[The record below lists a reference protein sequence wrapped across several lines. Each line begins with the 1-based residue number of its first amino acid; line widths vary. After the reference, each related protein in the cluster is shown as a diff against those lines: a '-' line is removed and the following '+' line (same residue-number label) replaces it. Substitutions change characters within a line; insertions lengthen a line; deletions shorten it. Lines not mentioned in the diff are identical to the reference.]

1 MSFEQKASS
10 GTGPQQAFRPHIY
23 KHSYKLAERKERKER
38 ERIEEVL
45 AMSKARSLLTAHA
58 GDAAADEG
66 QHQEETGHAGADA
79 SLSLGADGDSTMSG
93 TDRHAGPGPGGLSH
107 SDIMYARAL
116 LKQQNLERIAR
127 EAEAK
132 AMRECT
138 FRPKVI
144 PPMTRLFA
152 PSTPGPHR
160 IPTETGEGEGTA
172 PEVETVERGAADASL
187 DSMSL
192 AESSLTPRKDA
203 ASTPQQQELEHRR
216 ESVHRRL
223 YGLKDKMKASKLQ
236 SEPSQRMVE
245 EMQACTFAP
254 QMSSSFCRRRDAKID
269 PPAPPTERAQQEVE
283 RAVQRM
289 RAVHEQRVRKAAEES
304 HEAQQ
309 ERLNQSYARS
319 RELARKGVV
328 PFKFVAADRSESK
341 SLESSPVRRKGE
353 PE

>member
-1 MSFEQKASS
+1 MS
-10 GTGPQQAFRPHIY
+10 R
-23 KHSYKLAERKERKER
+23 
-38 ERIEEVL
+38 
-45 AMSKARSLLTAHA
+45 ARLLLTPHTPHTPQTGDMEEEEEMEGHGEDETA
-58 GDAAADEG
+58 GTRTRRGGEASFDRSAAD
-66 QHQEETGHAGADA
+66 
-79 SLSLGADGDSTMSG
+79 ADGEGGRPMSE
-93 TDRHAGPGPGGLSH
+93 AGHHVGGASGLSH

-116 LKQQNLERIAR
+116 LKQQNLERIAK
-127 EAEAK
+127 EAEEK

-152 PSTPGPHR
+152 TSALALVQPPSAGDGAMSYVAEAVDHS
-160 IPTETGEGEGTA
+160 
-172 PEVETVERGAADASL
+172 AADASL

-192 AESSLTPRKDA
+192 AESTLTPLKDA
-203 ASTPQQQELEHRR
+203 ASTPQQEQRR

-223 YGLKDKMKASKLQ
+223 YGLKDKMKSSKLQ
-236 SEPSQRMVE
+236 SEPSLRMVE

-254 QMSSSFCRRRDAKID
+254 QMAASFARRRDAKID
-269 PPAPPTERAQQEVE
+269 APAPPTERAQQEAE
-283 RAVQRM
+283 RAVQRI

-319 RELARKGVV
+319 RELARKGAV
-328 PFKFVAADRSESK
+328 PFKFVATERQESR
-341 SLESSPVRRKGE
+341 SLEASPVRRKGE